1 MKTGL
6 KIPCILVNFLVAG
19 MATLGVVSCSS
30 SDEQGGAPSRG
41 FWSGKPAKT
50 WEQSLVTGNGTM
62 GVLVMGQPISD
73 TLILS
78 HARLYMP
85 LHEPLPPVNSGIKID
100 SIRQMMFAGKYG
112 EASQYVVDLSHCEG
126 WGGKRWTDSFVPAFD
141 IRIHMDSDTAI
152 SDYRRSVNFATGEAE
167 VRWKGNQGYYTR
179 KVFASRADTVVVIS
193 IKGPG
198 KGLLNCRVALADRP
212 KDNSWWQGLYNK
224 TNRSSSVTADGNWL
238 FYQGKFDKEWEGSL
252 KGLGGAM
259 RIVNKGGTCKAAGT
273 EMVVRKADEIL
284 LLVRVGLPKG
294 SGDLAGGGLRSGLKA
309 EIEACKADYSKLLAR
324 HAKIHGEMFSRVS
337 LNLNGGAE
345 RDLSSEEL
353 LEKSAKKPVPALL
366 EKEFD
371 AARYNILCATGI
383 MPPNLQGIWAGT
395 TAPPWSGDFTQNGNL
410 QVAIAG
416 LLSGNLPELMDAFF
430 DYQETNLPQ
439 YRENARLLYN
449 SRGIHVAS
457 RTSSHGLNNHFDRTW
472 PMTFW
477 TAGAAWMSEFYYD
490 YYLYTGDMV
499 FLKNRALPFMKES
512 ALFYED
518 FLIPG
523 KDGKWVFIPS
533 YSPEN
538 NPGNS
543 PDQACINATMD
554 VMAARQLFRNLID
567 AGTRLKLNADTI
579 AQWKVML
586 SKMPDYQINADGALR
601 EYMWDSLSD
610 NYAHRHASHLYG
622 LWDVTDP
629 DIASDPK
636 LMEACRRAVDERMK
650 VRRKE
655 DGGVMAFGMVQLAL
669 AAAAVGDD
677 VAVQDMINW
686 LGSVYWFPNMVTT
699 HNPHEL
705 FNLDLSG
712 GFPAVIMKSLVYSE
726 PGKITLLPACP
737 PEWKTGE
744 IKGVLL
750 RGQITLKS
758 LAWDEKEVR
767 VALVSR
773 IDQKVSVCAG
783 LGGCKDPL
791 GVTLKKGRARELI
804 LPLQ

>member
-6 KIPCILVNFLVAG
+6 KIPCILANYLFAGLV
-19 MATLGVVSCSS
+19 TLGVISCGH
-30 SDEQGGAPSRG
+30 SDRESAAQLRG
-41 FWSGKPAKT
+41 FWSGKPAQN

-62 GVLVMGQPISD
+62 GVLVMGQPIAD

-85 LHEPLPPVNSGIKID
+85 LHEPLPPVNSGAKLD

-112 EASQYVVDLSHCEG
+112 EASQYVVDLTHREG
-126 WGGKRWTDSFVPAFD
+126 WGGKRWTDPFVPAFD
-141 IRIHMDSDTAI
+141 IRIHMDSDTAV
-152 SDYRRSVNFATGEAE
+152 SEYRRSVNFETGEAE
-167 VRWKGNQGYYTR
+167 VRWKGNQGIYTR
-179 KVFASRADTVVVIS
+179 KVFASRADTVVVIA

-198 KGLLNCRVALADRP
+198 RGLLNCRVTLADRP

-224 TNRSSSVTADGNWL
+224 TNRASTVTADGNWL

-252 KGLGGAM
+252 KGLAGAM
-259 RIVNKGGTCKAAGT
+259 RIINRGGTCGAVGT
-273 EMVVRKADEIL
+273 DMVVKNADEIL
-284 LLVRVGLPKG
+284 LLVRVDLPKVTDDLT
-294 SGDLAGGGLRSGLKA
+294 SGELRSGLRK
-309 EIEACKADYSKLLAR
+309 ELEACKPDYSKLLSR
-324 HAKIHGEMFSRVS
+324 HEKIHGELFNRVS
-337 LNLNGGAE
+337 LNLNGGLE

-353 LEKSAKKPVPALL
+353 LEKSAKKPVSALL

-410 QVAIAG
+410 EVAVAG
-416 LLSGNLPELMDAFF
+416 LLSGNLTELMDAFF
-430 DYQETNLPQ
+430 DYQEANLPQ

-490 YYLYTGDMV
+490 YFLYTGDIE

-523 KDGKWVFIPS
+523 KDGKWIFIPS

-567 AGTRLKLNADTI
+567 AGTRLKLSADTI
-579 AQWKVML
+579 ARWTVVL

-629 DIASDPK
+629 GITSDPK
-636 LMEACRRAVDERMK
+636 LMDACRRAVDERMK

-669 AAAAVGDD
+669 AAAAVGDA
-677 VAVQDMINW
+677 VAVQDMVNW
-686 LGSVYWFPNMVTT
+686 LGSVYWFSNMVTT

-726 PGKITLLPACP
+726 PCKITFLPACP

-758 LAWDEKEVR
+758 LAWNDKEVK
-767 VALVSR
+767 VTLVSK
-773 IDQKVSVCAG
+773 IDQQVSVCAG
-783 LGGCKDPL
+783 RGGSKNTVD
-791 GVTLKKGRARELI
+791 VALKKGRAKELI
-804 LPLQ
+804 LPLR

>member
-1 MKTGL
+1 MIIIPSIKTACRQGL
-6 KIPCILVNFLVAG
+6 ILLGGIIFL
-19 MATLGVVSCSS
+19 TLSGCGNNYEKSAL
-30 SDEQGGAPSRG
+30 QNRG
-41 FWSGKPAKT
+41 FWSEKPAQT

-62 GVLVMGQPISD
+62 GVMVMGQALSD

-85 LHEPLPPVNSGIKID
+85 LNEPLPPVNSGEKLD
-100 SIRQMMFAGKYG
+100 SIRQMMFAGKFG
-112 EASQYVVDLSHCEG
+112 EASQYIVDLSHREG
-126 WGGKRWTDSFVPAFD
+126 WGGKRWTDPCVPACD
-141 IRIHMDSDTAI
+141 LRIHMEEDTAVTG
-152 SDYRRSVNFATGEAE
+152 YRRSVNFASGE
-167 VRWKGNQGYYTR
+167 VSVNWKGNQGLYSR
-179 KVFASRADTVVVIS
+179 KVFASRTDTVVVIS

-198 KGLLNCRVALADRP
+198 KGMLSCRIGLADRP

-224 TNRSSSVTADGNWL
+224 TSCTSVITSEKGWL
-238 FYQGKFDKEWEGSL
+238 FYQGSFDKDWNGSI
-252 KGLGGAM
+252 KGLAGVV
-259 RIVNKGGTCKAAGT
+259 RVINKGGSCEPKGT
-273 EMVVRKADEIL
+273 EMMIKGADEL
-284 LLVRVGLPKG
+284 LLLLKVEPTAVRADLTDG
-294 SGDLAGGGLRSGLKA
+294 SLRKILQRKVNSIKP
-309 EIEACKADYSKLLAR
+309 DYSKLLSR
-324 HAKIHGEMFSRVS
+324 HARVHGEMFGRVS
-337 LNLNGGAE
+337 LDLHGGTD

-353 LEKSAKKPVPALL
+353 LKRSGHKPVAALL

-371 AARYNILCATGI
+371 AARYNILCASGI

-410 QVAIAG
+410 EVALASM
-416 LLSGNLPELMDAFF
+416 LPGNMPELMDGFF
-430 DYQETNLPQ
+430 KYQESMLPQ
-439 YRENARLLYN
+439 YRENASRMYN
-449 SRGIHVAS
+449 TRGIHVAS

-477 TAGAAWMSEFYYD
+477 TAGAAWMSEFFYD
-490 YYLYTGDMV
+490 YYRYTGDLE
-499 FLKNRALPFMKES
+499 FLKNHALPFMKES
-512 ALFYED
+512 ALFYAD

-523 KDGKWVFIPS
+523 KDGKWVFVPS

-554 VMAARQLFRNLID
+554 VMAARQLYHNLID
-567 AGTRLKLNADTI
+567 AGTLLNLPADTL
-579 AQWKVML
+579 AQWKNML
-586 SKMPDYQINADGALR
+586 SKMPDYQINSDGALR

-629 DIASDPK
+629 DIAASPK
-636 LMEACRRAVDERMK
+636 LMEACRKAVDERMK
-650 VRRKE
+650 VRRNE

-669 AAAAVGDD
+669 AAVAVGDA

-726 PGKITLLPACP
+726 PGMISILPACP
-737 PEWKTGE
+737 PEWKSGE
-744 IKGVLL
+744 IKGVML
-750 RGQITLKS
+750 RGQITLES
-758 LAWDEKEVR
+758 LAWTEKEVR
-767 VALVSR
+767 IALLSK
-773 IDQKVSVCAG
+773 IDQVVKITTRGSEVIKEVR
-783 LGGCKDPL
+783 
-791 GVTLKKGRARELI
+791 LKKGRVEELI
-804 LPLQ
+804 LPLP